1 MVETRQENAVLNR
14 EASKRGQ
21 DAKKNEKMEEQM
33 MRMVIGDHHGKA
45 FARGVELR
53 SAREVARFVLEQ
65 RE

>member
-1 MVETRQENAVLNR
+1 
-14 EASKRGQ
+14 
-21 DAKKNEKMEEQM
+21 MEEQM